1 MKFSDRT
8 VAILKNFASINP
20 SVMLTK
26 GNIIKT
32 ITPMKTMV
40 AVAKIQDEIP
50 SDAGIFDLSRFL
62 STCSL
67 YTVPEITFKEKM
79 FEISEGKKKT
89 TYKYT
94 SADMMVTVEKNVKMP
109 EADMIVDVKWSDLQ
123 SVLKAAGVLQLPE
136 IAFVGES
143 GKCHLRAIK
152 SEDNTADTYNIELCD
167 TEDEFYMIIK
177 TENLRLLPDD
187 YKVSLSAKGLASF
200 ESNDV
205 EYFIPVNSKS
215 EYKKG

>member
-1 MKFSDRT
+1 MKFSERT
-8 VAILKNFASINP
+8 NAILKNFAAINP
-20 SVMLTK
+20 SIMLNA
-26 GNIIKT
+26 GNIVKT
-32 ITPMKTMV
+32 ISPMKTMV
-40 AVAKIQDEIP
+40 AVAKIQEDIP

-62 STCSL
+62 SVCGL
-67 YTVPEITFKEKM
+67 YAEPEINFKEKM

-94 SADMMVTVEKNVKMP
+94 DASMMVTPSANVKLP
-109 EADMIVDVKWSDLQ
+109 AIDITIELPWATLQ

-136 IAFVGES
+136 IAFVGENGVCRLS
-143 GKCHLRAIK
+143 AIK
-152 SEDNTADTYNIELCD
+152 SDDKTADTYDVELCETD
-167 TEDEFYMIIK
+167 DEFFMIIK

-187 YKVSLSAKGLASF
+187 YTVSLSSKGISSF
-200 ESNDV
+200 SSKDV